1 MESPNHYELLCV
13 TPEATA
19 DEIRTAY
26 RRLIRVYHPDLASDA
41 GAAMTRRLNEA
52 QHLLLNPVLRADYD
66 RRLHLRPERQAWRPT
81 QQAQPT
87 QQPQPTSPAQ
97 RRWNPLLLG
106 GWAIAMMASLVTIAV
121 ATVVVFVSCY
131 AGPLT
136 LSTPRIIPPLVIA
149 VGWLVAGMPRVSKLL
164 VVLLVAGSLLWPVSA
179 LGVQPFALLGA
190 SLSPATLPLVTLCA
204 LAVAALRVSAPRF
217 TLLMRIRPAH
227 RPSPA

>member
-26 RRLIRVYHPDLASDA
+26 RRLIRVYHPDVASDA
-41 GAAMTRRLNEA
+41 GTAMTRRLNEA
-52 QHLLLNPVLRADYD
+52 QRLLLSPALRADYD
-66 RRLHLRPERQAWRPT
+66 RQLHLRPAPERQPQQTSRPAPRQAQPA
-81 QQAQPT
+81 QQAQP
-87 QQPQPTSPAQ
+87 A
-97 RRWNPLLLG
+97 WNPLLLG
-106 GWAIAMMASLVTIAV
+106 GWAVTMMASLLTITI

-149 VGWLVAGMPRVSKLL
+149 VGWLVAGMPRTSKLL
-164 VVLLVAGSLLWPVSA
+164 VVLLIAGSLLWPVSA
-179 LGVQPFALLGA
+179 LGVPPFSLLA
-190 SLSPATLPLVTLCA
+190 TSLSPAVLPLVTLCA
-204 LAVAALRVSAPRF
+204 LAVAVLRVSAPRF

-227 RPSPA
+227 RPSQA